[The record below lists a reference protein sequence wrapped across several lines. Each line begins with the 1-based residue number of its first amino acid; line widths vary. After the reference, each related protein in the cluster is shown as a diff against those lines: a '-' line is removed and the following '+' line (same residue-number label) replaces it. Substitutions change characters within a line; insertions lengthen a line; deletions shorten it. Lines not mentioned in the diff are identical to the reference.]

1 MLKKVLYF
9 LGLCLA
15 VLGIIG
21 GIGWSAYNGA
31 WHIAIGVGFCGYLA
45 WPRIEEMVNKLTE

>member
-9 LGLCLA
+9 FGLCLA